1 MSAIRPLGNKVAI
14 KRIKQENVTTSGI
27 YIPDL
32 AVEKPDQGEIVAA
45 GPGTHNER
53 GDFVAMSLKV
63 GDIVIFN
70 KNSGSTVKLDGEE
83 FLILTEPEVFAVVR

>member
-1 MSAIRPLGNKVAI
+1 MTAIRPLGNKVAI
-14 KRIKQENVTTSGI
+14 KRIKQENVTTFGI

-32 AVEKPDQGEIVAA
+32 AVEKPDQGEIVAV
-45 GPGTHNER
+45 GPGTHNDR

-63 GDIVIFN
+63 GDVVIFN
-70 KNSGSTVKLDGEE
+70 KNSGNTVKIDDEE

>member
-1 MSAIRPLGNKVAI
+1 MTAIRPLGNKVAI
-14 KRIKQENVTTSGI
+14 KRIKQENVTTFGI

-32 AVEKPDQGEIVAA
+32 AVEKPDQGEIVAV

-63 GDIVIFN
+63 GDVVIFN
-70 KNSGSTVKLDGEE
+70 KNSGNTVKIDDEE